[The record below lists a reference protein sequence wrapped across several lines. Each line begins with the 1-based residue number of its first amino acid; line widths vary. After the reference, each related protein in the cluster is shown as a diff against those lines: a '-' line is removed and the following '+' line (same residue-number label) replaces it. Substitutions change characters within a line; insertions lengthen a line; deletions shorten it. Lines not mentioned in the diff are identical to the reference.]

1 MIEKS
6 KQHLEV
12 ANKSWWEHF
21 CFAQKISFCLL
32 KTSFLL
38 SLHAFIPGL
47 FSWTASNSVEKIHN
61 DLNGN

>member
-12 ANKSWWEHF
+12 VNKSWWEHF
-21 CFAQKISFCLL
+21 CFAQKISFRLL
-32 KTSFLL
+32 KASFVLC
-38 SLHAFIPGL
+38 LHGFFPGL
-47 FSWTASNSVEKIHN
+47 FQWNTSNSIEKIHN